1 MSNTDYILRPI
12 RPAAIL
18 TNSYVAGAILGAETS
33 TTLSQ
38 PNEYNQ
44 LMLYVSFTKGS
55 LTSAEIKI
63 EFSPDNS
70 TYYQETGEKI
80 DTSTGIATDAVIEHQ
95 LTATGNYRF
104 AIPCTDR
111 YIKVS
116 AKGTGNVTSS
126 SMKIEAALGMNF

>member
-12 RPAAIL
+12 RSAAIL
-18 TNSYVAGAILGAETS
+18 TNAYVAGTTLGAETT

-44 LMLYVSFTKGS
+44 LVLLISLTKGS
-55 LTSAEIKI
+55 LTSAEVKV
-63 EFSPDNS
+63 EFSPDNT
-70 TYYQETGEKI
+70 TYYQETAEKV
-80 DTSTGIATDAVIEHQ
+80 DTATGIATDAVIEHQ
-95 LTATGNYRF
+95 FTATGNYRL

-116 AKGTGNVTSS
+116 AKGTGTVTSS
-126 SMKIEAALGMNF
+126 SMTINAVLGMNF